1 MKGNRVILI
10 VLGLQIVCATVVLSD
25 IAASVLGL
33 RSVPIAW
40 EVRELIEIGAALG
53 LVTGAGMGVVAL
65 RRSDAR
71 RQHVEDQLQAAS
83 GAFAELLEQRFNE
96 WQLTPAERDVALFAV
111 KGMTLTEIAGLRG
124 TSEGTIKAQSAA
136 VYRKAGVASRA
147 QLVSHFVEE
156 LMGDA
161 LMPAPGSTPPD
172 RS

>member
-1 MKGNRVILI
+1 MSGDRIILV
-10 VLGLQIVCATVVLSD
+10 VLGLQVVCATVVLSD

-40 EVRELIEIGAALG
+40 EVREMIEIGAALG

-71 RQHVEDQLQAAS
+71 RRRVEDQLRAAS
-83 GAFAELLEQRFNE
+83 GAFAELLERRFKE
-96 WQLTPAERDVALFAV
+96 WKLTPAERDVALFAV
-111 KGMTLTEIAGLRG
+111 KGMTLTEIANLRG

-156 LMGDA
+156 LMGEA
-161 LMPAPGSTPPD
+161 LMPRQGGATPD
-172 RS
+172 RG